1 LKKPVSPNI
10 IIGKGKEEKKMGTS
24 QAVLTKNISLWED
37 PGMKKE
43 DLLGTKKEILEAL
56 SKVLNGEDQC
66 PLFDLVLYTGGR
78 GSTGPFVNKIFI
90 LGRREAILCNPQKIT
105 GRIASKNGLKKKG
118 VWIGGVWIGSD
129 SFRRPKIEDFI

>member
-24 QAVLTKNISLWED
+24 RAILTKNISLWED
-37 PGMKKE
+37 PEIKKE
-43 DLLGTKKEILEAL
+43 DFLETKKEILEAL
-56 SKVLNGEDQC
+56 NKVLNDENQC

-90 LGRREAILCNPQKIT
+90 LGRREDILCNLQKIA
-105 GRIASKNGLKKKG
+105 GKIASKNGLKKKKVWVG
-118 VWIGGVWIGSD
+118 RVWIGYD